1 MINGKPQAD
10 YEKILADNGMPVTEE
25 QARAEFEAIVQSEG
39 LITNTSRMS
48 PFWRLITAIVTRPVM
63 WLKDALVNVVMK
75 NLFLATA
82 EGFFLDIFA
91 WAVNLTRKEATPA
104 SGVIRFIK
112 SDISRPVTVPADTLI
127 QTERIN
133 GVIYTLKTRQATLI
147 PEDIAGM
154 SVDVIAEDT
163 GAGFNLAPGYYRI
176 LPVAV
181 DGIDAVEN
189 EENWLTVP
197 GADEESDN
205 ELRDRVRNQF
215 NLAGAYHTD
224 AVYRGLIAGVAG
236 ISADRIYFLHDAPRG
251 PGTANA
257 YIMLDAGIA
266 SEPFIDS
273 VNSFITD
280 EGHHGHGDDLRCF
293 AMPET
298 HHDLTV
304 TLWLYAA
311 MNLNEE
317 EIQLLKHNTGNLIRC
332 AFRENSDYDVQKTWP
347 YSRFSMS
354 RLGEELHLHFPAIE
368 SVAFSLPDIISDL
381 DIPRLN
387 QLTIEVAE

>member
-133 GVIYTLKTRQATLI
+133 GVIYTLKTRQVTFI
-147 PEDIAGM
+147 PEGIAGM
-154 SVDVIAEDT
+154 SVDVIAEDA

-197 GADEESDN
+197 GADE
-205 ELRDRVRNQF
+205 
-215 NLAGAYHTD
+215 
-224 AVYRGLIAGVAG
+224 
-236 ISADRIYFLHDAPRG
+236 
-251 PGTANA
+251 
-257 YIMLDAGIA
+257 
-266 SEPFIDS
+266 
-273 VNSFITD
+273 
-280 EGHHGHGDDLRCF
+280 
-293 AMPET
+293 
-298 HHDLTV
+298 
-304 TLWLYAA
+304 
-311 MNLNEE
+311 
-317 EIQLLKHNTGNLIRC
+317 
-332 AFRENSDYDVQKTWP
+332 
-347 YSRFSMS
+347 
-354 RLGEELHLHFPAIE
+354 
-368 SVAFSLPDIISDL
+368 
-381 DIPRLN
+381 
-387 QLTIEVAE
+387 

>member
-10 YEKILADNGMPVTEE
+10 YEAILADNGMPVTEE
-25 QARAEFEAIVQSEG
+25 QARAEFEAIVQNEG

-133 GVIYTLKTRQATLI
+133 GVIYTLKTRQVTLI
-147 PEDIAGM
+147 PEGIAGM
-154 SVDVIAEDT
+154 SVDVIAEDA

-197 GADEESDN
+197 GADEESDD

-298 HHDLTV
+298 HHSLTV
-304 TLWLYAA
+304 TLWLYATL
-311 MNLNEE
+311 NLNEE
-317 EIQLLKHNTGNLIRC
+317 EISLLKHNTENLIRC

>member
-147 PEDIAGM
+147 PEGIAGM

-354 RLGEELHLHFPAIE
+354 RLGEELHLHFQAIE
-368 SVAFSLPDIISDL
+368 SIAFSLPDIISDL

>member
-147 PEDIAGM
+147 PEGIAGM

>member
-147 PEDIAGM
+147 PEGIAGM

-368 SVAFSLPDIISDL
+368 SIAFSLPDIISDL

>member
-112 SDISRPVTVPADTLI
+112 SDISRPITVPADTLI

-147 PEDIAGM
+147 PEGIAGM

-273 VNSFITD
+273 VNNFITD

-317 EIQLLKHNTGNLIRC
+317 EIQLLKHNSGNLIRC

>member
-147 PEDIAGM
+147 PEGIAGM

-251 PGTANA
+251 PGTVNA

>member
-10 YEKILADNGMPVTEE
+10 YEAILADNGMPVTEE
-25 QARAEFEAIVQSEG
+25 QARAEFEAIVQNEG

-133 GVIYTLKTRQATLI
+133 GVIYTLKTRQVTLI
-147 PEDIAGM
+147 PEGIAGM
-154 SVDVIAEDT
+154 SVDVIAEDA

-197 GADEESDN
+197 GADEESDD

-298 HHDLTV
+298 HHSLTV

-311 MNLNEE
+311 LNLNEE
-317 EIQLLKHNTGNLIRC
+317 EISLLKHNTENLIRC

>member
-133 GVIYTLKTRQATLI
+133 GVIYTLKTRQAALI
-147 PEDIAGM
+147 PEGIAGM

>member
-112 SDISRPVTVPADTLI
+112 SDISRPITVPADTLI

-147 PEDIAGM
+147 PEGIAGM

-205 ELRDRVRNQF
+205 ELRDRIRNQF

-317 EIQLLKHNTGNLIRC
+317 EIQLLKHNSGNLIRC